1 MQSDQIDKLAEALAK
16 AQAAITSPPRNRE
29 VSVKGETKA
38 GKEFTYTFKYAT
50 LDGIIDHVRAPL
62 TENGLW
68 FTQTLANGDGKYRL
82 VTRLLHSSGQ
92 WIAGET
98 PLFVKPNKFGDVTN
112 QEFGSALTYMKR
124 YALAAI
130 LGVAADEDDDANAAD
145 GNTVE
150 SSKDR
155 TPANAPAMKNKLAAV
170 TSGAKVPDPKPEPPV
185 ALSEAA
191 LKEAAKMI
199 RKELDKAPDM
209 ATVEEIKTHHATTLT
224 AIKASSPKLHAWTL
238 ESATAMEAA

>member
-1 MQSDQIDKLAEALAK
+1 MTMQSEQIDKLAEALAK

-50 LDGIIDHVRAPL
+50 LDGIIDHVRAAL

-92 WIAGET
+92 WVAGET
-98 PLFVKPNKFGDVTN
+98 PLFVKPNKYGEVTN

-124 YALAAI
+124 YALAAM

-155 TPANAPAMKNKLAAV
+155 TPAPASAPAMKGKLAAV
-170 TSGAKVPDPKPEPPV
+170 TGATKEPDPPPRDWT
-185 ALSEAA
+185 AEARIIFKKMGDAKNQDDRNLILSDRADDLKEIQKVNPKAHA
-191 LKEAAKMI
+191 EILKISTGKEAA
-199 RKELDKAPDM
+199 
-209 ATVEEIKTHHATTLT
+209 
-224 AIKASSPKLHAWTL
+224 
-238 ESATAMEAA
+238 